1 MQQQMSRRMRHKPNP
16 ARPAVLLAW
25 EAAFGAPPPP
35 FLSVSFMQQA
45 LDNEAQCKRAGG
57 LSAPTRRVLAQI
69 AEGKAIATVPLNAA
83 KRGTHYIREW
93 NGRTY
98 QVAVVH
104 GGFEM
109 DGRMW
114 PSLSAVAKHIT
125 GTTWS
130 GPRFFGLTKVQSV
143 AA

>member
-1 MQQQMSRRMRHKPNP
+1 MGHKPNP
-16 ARPAVLLAW
+16 ARPAALLAW
-25 EAAFGAPPPP
+25 EAAFGTPPPP

-57 LSAPTRRVLAQI
+57 LSAATRRVLAQI

-83 KRGTHYIREW
+83 KLGTHYVREW

-114 PSLSAVAKHIT
+114 PSLSAIAKHIT

>member
-1 MQQQMSRRMRHKPNP
+1 MGHKPNP
-16 ARPAVLLAW
+16 ARPAVLRQWAV
-25 EAAFGAPPPP
+25 AFGAPPPP
-35 FLSVSFMQQA
+35 FLSVLFMQQA
-45 LDNEAQCKRAGG
+45 LDYEAQCKRAGG

-69 AEGKAIATVPLNAA
+69 ARGRPVAAVPLNPS
-83 KRGTHYIREW
+83 KPGTHYVREW

-114 PSLSAVAKHIT
+114 PSLSAIAKHIT